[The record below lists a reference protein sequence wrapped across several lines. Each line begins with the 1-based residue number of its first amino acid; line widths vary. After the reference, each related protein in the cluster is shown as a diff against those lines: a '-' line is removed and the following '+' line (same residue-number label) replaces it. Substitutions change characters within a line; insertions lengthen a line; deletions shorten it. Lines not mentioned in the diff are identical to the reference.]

1 MNILVLGKG
10 KTGSLVA
17 EVAQQRG
24 HTVTAWGG
32 AENPAGG
39 ALTKERLKDFD
50 AVIDFTTPTAVME
63 NIRACARAGK
73 NMVVGTTGWYANL
86 GDVHHLA
93 ESSGIGFLYG
103 SNFSIGVNIFFEIAH
118 TASSAVRLG
127 YAAKI
132 SERHHTE
139 KKDAPS
145 GTAVTLQKIL
155 GAGAGPEQLPEIRK
169 KSIGFVFQQY
179 NLFPSLTA
187 LENVQYA
194 LKIKGKTG
202 SGARSEA
209 LRVLESVGLSDR
221 LNFLPRDL
229 SGGQKQRVALARALA
244 GGPPLLLADEPTA
257 NLDTQIGGQV
267 IELFRQSAKQH
278 NRGVLIV
285 THDPK
290 VRPIADRV
298 LQIRDGKILQ

>member
-1 MNILVLGKG
+1 MQNVLETSNVTKTFREGREEVNVLNGVSLELKAGEIVALEGPSGSG
-10 KTGSLVA
+10 KTTFLSIVGCI
-17 EVAQQRG
+17 
-24 HTVTAWGG
+24 
-32 AENPAGG
+32 
-39 ALTKERLKDFD
+39 LT
-50 AVIDFTTPTAVME
+50 
-63 NIRACARAGK
+63 
-73 NMVVGTTGWYANL
+73 
-86 GDVHHLA
+86 
-93 ESSGIGFLYG
+93 
-103 SNFSIGVNIFFEIAH
+103 
-118 TASSAVRLG
+118 
-127 YAAKI
+127 
-132 SERHHTE
+132 
-139 KKDAPS
+139 PS
-145 GTAVTLQKIL
+145 GGKVIVDGEQVDPKR
-155 GAGAGPEQLPEIRK
+155 PELLPEIRK

-202 SGARSEA
+202 SAAKKEA
-209 LRVLESVGLSDR
+209 QRVLESVGLSDR

-229 SGGQKQRVALARALA
+229 SGGQKQRVALARAMA
-244 GGPPLLLADEPTA
+244 GGPALLLADEPTA